1 MLDEIYL
8 RLLLELIPASLKLND
23 LDVRRLID
31 QFNHR
36 AGSDSAYGQL
46 IKAVYLDNPNTDFG
60 LRFGEHLH
68 PATLCD
74 QSRAF
79 MTAPSVRD
87 IFQLIEQYHYIQ
99 GASYYLLTHNS
110 GDSFSISMTYPYKRE
125 VSTHQRRFCAEAI
138 FSYVT
143 NLLRETV
150 CPSITPS
157 SIEFDFEN
165 PGYESHYIE
174 RFKCKPRFNTNLAII
189 TFDSNILHRC
199 PLTSDQTLHQ
209 LYINKSLDTW
219 LRSDRLQDFEYRTI
233 TQLMRHHPE
242 SFNSQKIASKLNI
255 SVRGL
260 QKRLNKQG
268 QSFSN
273 LSNLARRELAKV
285 YLFQKGQDI
294 DFTAEQLGFQTT
306 SGFRRFFKTE
316 FAHTPVEFVSLQQD
330 ENSIHS

>member
-8 RLLLELIPASLKLND
+8 RLLLELMPASLKLND
-23 LDVRRLID
+23 IDVRRLIE

-36 AGSDSAYGQL
+36 AGADSAYGQL
-46 IKAVYLDNPNTDFG
+46 IKEVYLDDPNTDFG
-60 LRFGEHLH
+60 LHFGSHLH

-79 MTAPSVRD
+79 MTASSVKD

-99 GASYYLLTHNS
+99 GASYYLLTHNTGS
-110 GDSFSISMTYPYKRE
+110 TFSLSMTYPYKRE
-125 VSTHQRRFCAEAI
+125 VSVYQRRFCSEAV
-138 FSYVT
+138 FSYVV

-150 CPSITPS
+150 CPSISPISVQFDFNKPSYEAHYIDRFNCTP
-157 SIEFDFEN
+157 EFD
-165 PGYESHYIE
+165 SQLSMIS
-174 RFKCKPRFNTNLAII
+174 FNA
-189 TFDSNILHRC
+189 DILHRM
-199 PLTSDQTLHQ
+199 PLTNNTTLHQ
-209 LYINKSLDTW
+209 LYLNKSLDIW
-219 LRSDRLQDFEYRTI
+219 YKSDRLQDYEYRTI
-233 TQLMRHHPE
+233 SQLMRHHPE

-260 QKRLNKQG
+260 QKRLSKQG

-285 YLFQKGQDI
+285 YLFQKKQDI
-294 DFTAEQLGFQTT
+294 DFTAEQLGFQTA

-316 FAHTPVEFVSLQQD
+316 FEQTPVEFMAKHIVEPS
-330 ENSIHS
+330 